1 MTILEALE
9 NALHLLQA
17 NGYLYGD
24 VHDDLA
30 LSIVRL
36 REEHPDAANKVL
48 VLKYP
53 DAARSKKAD
62 SM

>member
-30 LSIVRL
+30 LSIVRFAGGVSRRGKV
-36 REEHPDAANKVL
+36 REGLSIPERL
-48 VLKYP
+48 Q
-53 DAARSKKAD
+53 
-62 SM
+62 